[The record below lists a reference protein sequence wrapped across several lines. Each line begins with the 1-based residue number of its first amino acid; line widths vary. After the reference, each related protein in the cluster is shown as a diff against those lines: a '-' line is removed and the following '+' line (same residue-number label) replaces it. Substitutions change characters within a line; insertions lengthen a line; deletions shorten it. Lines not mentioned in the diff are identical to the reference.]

1 MFCDILDVYH
11 KDVMT
16 STWFVI
22 GALFAGIGVVL
33 GAFGAHGLRDKLSVE
48 MLVVFETGVRYQ
60 LLHAITLLMV
70 SWASSR
76 WPVPG
81 VNWAG
86 WLFVAGILIFSGS
99 LYVLAISGIRWLGAV
114 TPLGGL
120 CLILGWGILAVSVF
134 RAS

>member
-1 MFCDILDVYH
+1 MNRCWL
-11 KDVMT
+11 
-16 STWFVI
+16 
-22 GALFAGIGVVL
+22 VVASCHGFLAVAL